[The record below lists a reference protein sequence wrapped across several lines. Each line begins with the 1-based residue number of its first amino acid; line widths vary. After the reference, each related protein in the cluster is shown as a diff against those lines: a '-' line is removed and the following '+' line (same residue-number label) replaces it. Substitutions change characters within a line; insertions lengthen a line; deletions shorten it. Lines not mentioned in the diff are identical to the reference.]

1 MGLLSTLKKACHF
14 VAGVAKNKTML
25 MIGALIAGASA
36 FAEGNAADY
45 AIVAKDQSGAIT
57 FAPEKLVNPVVDG
70 MIAGYQAWAVV
81 VVIIVVVGLLVWIV
95 KKK

>member
-1 MGLLSTLKKACHF
+1 MGLVSTLKKACHF

-25 MIGALIAGASA
+25 AIGAIMAGASA
-36 FAEGNAADY
+36 FADGADY
-45 AIVAKDQSGAIT
+45 AIVSKSQAGEIT
-57 FAPEKLVNPVVDG
+57 FSPEKLVNPVVDG

>member
-1 MGLLSTLKKACHF
+1 MGIMSTLKKACHY

-36 FAEGNAADY
+36 FAEGGADY

>member
-1 MGLLSTLKKACHF
+1 MGLLTTMKTVCHKL
-14 VAGVAKNKTML
+14 AGVAKNKTL
-25 MIGALIAGASA
+25 LAIGAIMAGASA
-36 FAEGNAADY
+36 FADGADY
-45 AIVAKDQSGAIT
+45 AIVSKSQAGEIT
-57 FAPEKLVNPVVDG
+57 FSPEKLVNPVVDG